1 MLFWFLFLG
10 GFGLLYSFVSLYCFE
25 SMRCNAMNCI
35 HDTKKKNGNEM
46 LTKNST
52 SQTSAFRCTE
62 NVNTD
67 DISFEEKMLLIPR
80 IKELEKQISELKN
93 EKERC

>member
-10 GFGLLYSFVSLYCFE
+10 GFGLLYGFVSLYCFE
-25 SMRCNAMNCI
+25 SMRCDAMNSI
-35 HDTKKKNGNEM
+35 HNTKKKNNNEM
-46 LTKNST
+46 LTKDST

-62 NVNTD
+62 NVNAD
-67 DISFEEKMLLIPR
+67 DISLEEKVMLISR
-80 IKELEKQISELKN
+80 IKELEKQNSELEN